1 MSEIA
6 QRTVKPMAHEDDY
19 DRENMEATGW
29 VGWIGFGAVIM
40 ILTGMFQAITGLVAI
55 FRDSFFVVNSN
66 QVLVF
71 GNVHAW
77 GWANLIIGSIVMLAG
92 LSLLSGSM
100 WARVAAV
107 LVAMSA
113 AVTNL
118 VGMSL
123 YPVWSVIGVLLS
135 VLVIYAVIVHG
146 GEMRERS

>member
-1 MSEIA
+1 
-6 QRTVKPMAHEDDY
+6 
-19 DRENMEATGW
+19 
-29 VGWIGFGAVIM
+29 
-40 ILTGMFQAITGLVAI
+40 
-55 FRDSFFVVNSN
+55 
-66 QVLVF
+66 
-71 GNVHAW
+71 
-77 GWANLIIGSIVMLAG
+77 
-92 LSLLSGSM
+92 
-100 WARVAAV
+100 V